1 MTDPGLPPLSVAG
14 RVDAVL
20 DLLGSAGC
28 DSLVVTDP
36 SNIRWCTGFTGST
49 GVLIITSAG
58 ATLITDSRYQNQ
70 APRQLSGAECGAAV
84 EISPSPFKT
93 GSRRLQDSTRVGLE
107 ASSITWAAQRT
118 WADAIG
124 GEVVATDALILELR
138 SVKTSAELA
147 RIEVAASI
155 VDESLAE
162 AVELIE
168 PGTRERDLAATI
180 DAGMRGRGSA
190 GPSFDTIVATGPN
203 SALPHATPGD
213 RAMQDGDLL
222 VVDCGAVVDGYRS
235 DMTRTFVVGDRPA
248 SDEIETLLEV
258 VAEAQHAGVESVAA
272 GVEAGTV
279 DSACRDVIEAAGYGD
294 QFGHGTGH
302 GVGLDIHELPAVR
315 KGNTGI
321 LQPGH
326 VLTVE
331 PGIYV
336 AGLGGVRI
344 EDTVVVTT
352 DGFRVLTRF
361 PKNPLV

>member
-1 MTDPGLPPLSVAG
+1 M
-14 RVDAVL
+14 

-28 DSLVVTDP
+28 DSLIVTDR

-49 GVLIITSAG
+49 GVLIITPAG
-58 ATLITDSRYQNQ
+58 STLITDSRYQSQ
-70 APRQLSGAECGAAV
+70 APLQLSESECGSGV
-84 EISPSPFKT
+84 EISPSPF
-93 GSRRLQDSTRVGLE
+93 GVGAERLRDSAQVGLE
-107 ASSITWAAQRT
+107 ASSITWSAQRA
-118 WADAIG
+118 WVDAID
-124 GEVVATDALILELR
+124 GEVVATDALVLELR

-147 RIEVAASI
+147 RIEAAASI
-155 VDESLAE
+155 VDEALAE
-162 AVELIE
+162 AVELIKR
-168 PGTRERDLAATI
+168 GTSELDLAAAI
-180 DAGMRGRGSA
+180 DAGMRRRGSA

-213 RAMQDGDLL
+213 RTMQDGDLL

-235 DMTRTFVVGDRPA
+235 DMTRTFVVGDGPA
-248 SDEIETLLEV
+248 TDEISTLLEV
-258 VAEAQHAGVESVAA
+258 VAEAQHAGVESLAA

-279 DSACRDVIEAAGYGD
+279 DSACRGVIDAAGYGD
-294 QFGHGTGH
+294 HFGHGTGH

-336 AGLGGVRI
+336 AELGGVRI
-344 EDTVVVTT
+344 EDTVVVTP
-352 DGFRVLTRF
+352 DGSRVLTRF